1 MRPTFLQL
9 PTIALAILLFSSLIL
24 ASSSSSTLI
33 TRDEDE
39 GSSCSTEGQ
48 WHCMTN
54 SFQRCA
60 QGHWSIKMN
69 MAEGTK
75 CTPAGYTD
83 DFNFRIEREGDND
96 DDENRSDESRS
107 NSASGVKLDSVVML
121 VVVSLLWVVLGI
133 V

>member
-1 MRPTFLQL
+1 MRSTFLQL

-24 ASSSSSTLI
+24 ASSSPNTLI

-60 QGHWSIKMN
+60 QGH
-69 MAEGTK
+69 
-75 CTPAGYTD
+75 
-83 DFNFRIEREGDND
+83 FRIEREGDND

-121 VVVSLLWVVLGI
+121 VVVSLLWVVLGT

>member
-1 MRPTFLQL
+1 
-9 PTIALAILLFSSLIL
+9 
-24 ASSSSSTLI
+24 
-33 TRDEDE
+33 
-39 GSSCSTEGQ
+39 
-48 WHCMTN
+48 
-54 SFQRCA
+54 
-60 QGHWSIKMN
+60 MN

-83 DFNFRIEREGDND
+83 DFNFRIEREGEDDN
-96 DDENRSDESRS
+96 DENRSDESQI